1 VAFVVIEHIDN
12 NLILMNSPAIKGIQ
26 PYHLV

>member
-12 NLILMNSPAIKGIQ
+12 NLIVMNSQAIKEIQ
-26 PYHLV
+26 SYHVA